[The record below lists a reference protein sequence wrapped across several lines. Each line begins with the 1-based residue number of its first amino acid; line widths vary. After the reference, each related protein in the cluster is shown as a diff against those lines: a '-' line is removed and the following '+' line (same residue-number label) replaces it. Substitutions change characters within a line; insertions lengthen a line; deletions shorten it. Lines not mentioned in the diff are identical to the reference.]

1 MKKLIKK
8 QGLKHFI
15 KYLYDKK
22 LYRLLLFLDN
32 KTNDKI
38 LKEILKMD
46 AVLSKINDHKTYI
59 EENKQGS
66 KTMKEFLMEY
76 KKNNQETINW
86 NEVRADGKKEGKL
99 EGKLEGL
106 KEGKLEGL
114 KEGEIRKEKII
125 IENMRRYGLSDEEIN
140 KIIKH

>member
-46 AVLSKINDHKTYI
+46 AILSKINDHKTYI
-59 EENKQGS
+59 EENNQES

-99 EGKLEGL
+99 EGL

-114 KEGEIRKEKII
+114 KEGEIRKEKLI
-125 IENMRRYGLSDEEIN
+125 IENMKKFGLSDEEIN
-140 KIIKH
+140 KIINNK